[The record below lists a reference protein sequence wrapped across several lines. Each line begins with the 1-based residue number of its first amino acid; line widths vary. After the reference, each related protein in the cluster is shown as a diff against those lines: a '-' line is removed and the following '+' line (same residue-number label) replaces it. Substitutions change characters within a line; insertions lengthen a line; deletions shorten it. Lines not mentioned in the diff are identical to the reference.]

1 MRIWAVELRD
11 SGVRFLSVDP
21 GEMDTAMHAE
31 AMPEA
36 DRSSLRKPE
45 EVAARVADL
54 IESADEIPT
63 GTRVEASRLGVTA

>member
-1 MRIWAVELRD
+1 
-11 SGVRFLSVDP
+11 
-21 GEMDTAMHAE
+21 MHAE

-63 GTRVEASRLGVTA
+63 GSRVEAATVGATG